1 MNKIRLISIAFIS
14 ALLCVCCVKDLE
26 VNVEFNAQS
35 YEVSV
40 GDTLNFASEL
50 KIENTKEVP
59 VFSTSD
65 ETVAKFVSETV
76 LMALE
81 PGDVEVTATVAGKSA
96 TTNVHVNV
104 VLAEKVLLEAPD
116 SVLAASEQWNKVLA
130 KVEPANYN
138 YENLVWE
145 FTPSSDSLKLTS
157 NKVSANEYSFKV
169 ASYVEG
175 GKVVVKVSDKNSAVS
190 QTATIVVVKPA
201 TSEENPGDLEEN
213 PDSVQVAA
221 KIVRLNA
228 PDVIT
233 ESDQTWGTV
242 SAEVVAEDAG
252 EYDYANLSWEF
263 TPSDAEATGFAFEKV
278 SDSQYNVRFTA
289 YKEGANVVVKVTD
302 KVGGRYA
309 TKTVAVAQKPVSGVT
324 SIEVSPKT
332 LSLFVGK
339 TETLKA
345 NCTPSSYDQSLLI
358 WETSDAKVVA
368 VTNAGVVTA
377 VAEGTAKVKVTD
389 SVSGLSSECVI
400 TVAVPVTEVV
410 VKRIVLDKTQLTLVA
425 GEDSYQLV
433 ATCYD
438 EQGNEIKDFGGL
450 VWTASE
456 DQDEDLRPF
465 EPIEVSS
472 QGLVTA
478 KEVGASVVT
487 VAVESNRSV
496 EAKCHVTVTK
506 KEIKVE
512 SMTLTPAEQTLD
524 VNEGYDLMVKT
535 TPDLSTVDNK
545 TITFVSSNPEVATVS
560 ETGHVTGI
568 AYGEAEITATSASGV
583 TATAKVTVAELTG
596 DEDEVTDFE
605 ILLTID
611 DEPTN
616 ANMTLPQFEKL
627 KIKYAYTNGYIAR
640 NTRWEVDPSLAKVTA
655 HEGYIEVEA
664 IYDGMMSDAEKI
676 PLKIIHYAGKQV
688 AAKTVD
694 IVRAMPKS
702 IEFINLPENNT
713 LYLGDRF
720 PEGFRAR
727 VYPDQASQDVVYWG
741 AVEVY
746 SVANGTRPAYKTGYF
761 TLSATAHYMGDAVSG
776 VATSVDITVKAKA
789 VEGGTLSNSTLILE
803 EGKSANLEIDFTPAK
818 NENYDYNVDWSSSD
832 ETVATVEKG
841 KVTAHGKGNATISA
855 KISNGSV
862 LECKVTVIEPAP
874 VVVSVGDYYY
884 SDGTTSTELDASKT
898 VIGVVFSV
906 ENPTQMGDTKLS
918 ANHREAT
925 HGLVVALEETANVVW
940 QAEASNVG
948 DWAVANPNLKYNYL
962 QNTERMCGYSNTVAL
977 KAYNASCAPE
987 NKVLAVEHAPAIEL
1001 GSTTSGWYLPSYAE
1015 WDMLYNYEKSTRASL
1030 RENGAI
1036 AKKIIA
1042 AGGTPFCMTQW
1053 NYDVPED
1060 GIMDAPSYW
1069 ASTETSGYESIAEW
1083 ATCMHFLHGGQ
1094 TNKFKH
1100 TKTYY
1105 IARYIFAF

>member
-26 VNVEFNAQS
+26 VSVEFNAQS
-35 YEVSV
+35 YELSV

-50 KIENTKEVP
+50 KVENTKEAP
-59 VFSTSD
+59 VFSSSD

-81 PGDVEVTATVAGKSA
+81 PGEVEVTATVAGKSA

-104 VLAEKVLLEAPD
+104 VLAEKIILEAPD
-116 SVLAASEQWNKVLA
+116 SVLAAGEQWNKVLA

-138 YENLVWE
+138 KENLVWE
-145 FTPSSDSLKLTS
+145 FTPSSDSLKLTTS
-157 NKVSANEYSFKV
+157 KVSADEYSFKV

-190 QTATIVVVKPA
+190 QTATIVVVKPEA
-201 TSEENPGDLEEN
+201 SEETPTEPEEN
-213 PDSVQVAA
+213 AVAA

-252 EYDYANLSWEF
+252 EYNYANLLWEF
-263 TPSDAEATGFAFEKV
+263 TPSDAEATGFAYEKE
-278 SDSQYNVRFTA
+278 SDSQYKIRFTA
-289 YKEGANVVVKVTD
+289 YKEGANVAIKVTD
-302 KVGGRYA
+302 KVGGRYTA
-309 TKTVAVAQKPVSGVT
+309 KTVSVAQRPVVGV
-324 SIEVSPKT
+324 SSLEVSPKT

-339 TETLKA
+339 SETLKA
-345 NCTPSSYDQSLLI
+345 NCSPSSYDQTLFI
-358 WETSDAKVVA
+358 WESSDAKVVT
-368 VTNAGVVTA
+368 VTSTGVVTA

-389 SVSGLSSECVI
+389 SVSGLSSECEVTVI
-400 TVAVPVTEVV
+400 VPVTEVV
-410 VKRIVLDKTQLTLVA
+410 VRRILLDKAQLAMVV
-425 GEDSYQLV
+425 GDDSYQLV

-438 EQGNEIKDFGGL
+438 EQNNEIKNFGGL

-456 DQDEDLRPF
+456 DTNELGKFSPV
-465 EPIEVSS
+465 EVSA

-478 KEVGASVVT
+478 KAVGASVVT
-487 VAVESNRSV
+487 VAVDSNRAV

-506 KEIKVE
+506 KDIKVE
-512 SMTLTPAEQTLD
+512 SMTLTPSEQTLD

-545 TITFVSSNPEVATVS
+545 TITFESSNPEIATVS
-560 ETGHVTGI
+560 ETGHVTAV
-568 AYGEAEITATSASGV
+568 AYGEAVITATAASGV
-583 TATAKVTVAELTG
+583 TATAKVTVAQPTG
-596 DEDEVTDFE
+596 DEEEVKDFD

-611 DEPTN
+611 DEPKN
-616 ANMTLPQFEKL
+616 SNVKLPQFEKIQ
-627 KIKYAYTNGYIAR
+627 IKYAYTNGYIAR
-640 NTRWEVDPSLAKVTA
+640 NTRWEVDPSLAKVTE
-655 HEGYIEVEA
+655 HEGYVEVEV
-664 IYDGMMSDAEKI
+664 IYNGMMSDSDVV
-676 PLKIIHYAGKQV
+676 PLKITHYAGVQV
-688 AAKTVD
+688 ASKTID

-713 LYLGDRF
+713 LYLGETF

-727 VYPDQASQDVVYWG
+727 VYPDQASQEVVYWG

-746 SVANGTRPAYKTGYF
+746 SVANGTRSAFKAGYF
-761 TLSATAHYMGDAVSG
+761 TLSATAHYMGNSVSG
-776 VATSVDITVKAKA
+776 VKTEVNITVKPKT
-789 VEGGTLSNSTLILE
+789 VESGTLSNSTLILE
-803 EGKSANLEIDFTPAK
+803 EGKYANLEVDFTPAN
-818 NENYDYNVDWSSSD
+818 NENYDYGVVWSSSN
-832 ETVATVEKG
+832 ESVATVKDG
-841 KVTAHGKGNATISA
+841 KVTAVAQGTATISA

-862 LECKVTVIEPAP
+862 LKCEVTVIEPAP

-884 SDGTTSTELDASKT
+884 SDGTTSTELDESKT

-918 ANHREAT
+918 ANHLKAT

-940 QAEASNVG
+940 QAKASNVG
-948 DWAVANPNLKYNYL
+948 EWAVSNLNYNYL

-977 KAYNASCAPE
+977 KAYNAQCAAE

-1001 GSTTSGWYLPSYAE
+1001 GSETSGWYLPSYAE
-1015 WDMLYNYEKSTRASL
+1015 WNMLYNYEKSTRASL

-1042 AGGTPFCMTQW
+1042 AGGTPFNMTQW
-1053 NYDVPED
+1053 HHDTPD
-1060 GIMDAPSYW
+1060 GIQDAPSYW